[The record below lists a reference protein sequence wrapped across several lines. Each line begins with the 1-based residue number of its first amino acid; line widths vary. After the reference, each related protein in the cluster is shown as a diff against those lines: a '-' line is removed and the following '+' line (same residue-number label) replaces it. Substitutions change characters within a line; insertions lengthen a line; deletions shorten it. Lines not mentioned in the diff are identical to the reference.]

1 MWCHFT
7 QCVCHNKISKAALLK
22 NPTAGKLIWQQSLLH
37 HGDAVSAPATTWYN
51 KNNKQPFMVRII
63 QFEQSPVH

>member
-22 NPTAGKLIWQQSLLH
+22 NPTAGKLIWQQSLLQV
-37 HGDAVSAPATTWYN
+37 ATMATRCLPPATTC
-51 KNNKQPFMVRII
+51 II
-63 QFEQSPVH
+63 